1 MVSSNEEIDTE
12 VQSRLSE
19 YGLVLSPVMRDGN
32 CFFHSVSMNILSDL
46 DQWNRSLTK
55 IGVIDK
61 LDIGL
66 LSMKLRQAFVQEI
79 LGERESYESF
89 LIRELDY
96 STEANKFLQDGFYV
110 SSIGDLMPLAMA
122 TVLQASVVITT
133 SSTSHPIYVTPLV
146 GSIEGTVILVYNP
159 NGWVIMM
166 Q

>member
-19 YGLVLSPVMRDGN
+19 YGLVLSPVVRDGN

-61 LDIGL
+61 LNIGL

-79 LGERESYESF
+79 LGERRESYESF
-89 LIRELDY
+89 LTRELDY
-96 STEANKFLQDGFYV
+96 STEANKFLQDGFYA

-122 TVLQASVVITT
+122 TVLQASVVIITT

-146 GSIEGTVILVYNP
+146 GSIEGTVI
-159 NGWVIMM
+159 
-166 Q
+166 QS